1 MKNPAKEKYKRNPSW
16 SDIKKA
22 IAGYDRAALVGLISD
37 LYASSALN
45 KTFLHA
51 RFSTGED
58 ALKPYLKIIEDAL
71 YPDVYKNKPVQI
83 AKAKKAISDYTKAA
97 GEPVGILDLMLTFVE
112 TGTEFTVNFGD
123 IDEGFYL
130 ALERMYYKALQLVRT
145 MDKST
150 IVDFYDRF
158 EDLVTSTRNI
168 GWGYHDALEE
178 MFRSAF
184 PEDED

>member
-1 MKNPAKEKYKRNPSW
+1 MSKSAKDKPEKKPSW

-22 IAGYDRAALVGLISD
+22 IAGYDRQAMIGLISD
-37 LYASSALN
+37 LYASSAQN

-51 RFSTGED
+51 RFSTGSD

-97 GEPVGILDLMLTFVE
+97 GELAGILELMLSFVE
-112 TGTEFTVNFGD
+112 TGTEFTLNFGD

-130 ALERMYYKALQLVRT
+130 ALERMYYKALNLVRT
-145 MDKST
+145 MDKAT
-150 IVDFYDRF
+150 IDEYYDRF
-158 EDLVTSTRNI
+158 EDLVTSTSSI

-178 MFRSAF
+178 MFRKAF
-184 PEDED
+184 PEDEK